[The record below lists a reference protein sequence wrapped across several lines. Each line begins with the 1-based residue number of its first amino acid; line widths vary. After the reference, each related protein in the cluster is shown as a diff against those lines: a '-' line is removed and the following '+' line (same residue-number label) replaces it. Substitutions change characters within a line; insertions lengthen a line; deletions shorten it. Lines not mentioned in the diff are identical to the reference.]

1 MNATPR
7 RLEKYEL
14 QKLLGHGSTGEV
26 WKGIDLQSRQEVAI
40 KLLHPDLLQNDPNFI
55 TLFMKEWQPIA
66 DLHHPNIVQVH
77 EATISRPSKSSN
89 ETTPYIVM
97 DYIEGQ
103 TTLAKSIQR
112 TSHMGMFPPVSEIVT
127 LFTHIGAAIDYA
139 HERHI
144 VHNNIKPENILLD
157 VKNTSHL
164 PGGEPLLTDFGSANL
179 PGNKNNA
186 STLYI
191 SPEQAKGG
199 ESEEANPRSDIYS
212 LGVILYELC
221 TGVQPFHGESNVVIM
236 KHHINTLPT
245 SPMLINPNIPLS
257 LSEVILRAMAKD
269 PKSRYATASLLA
281 EAIAKACSIEQLPQ
295 MALNKKQDQD
305 ATEEPFFYTN
315 SGPLAAS
322 GSWRV
327 PTSPTTKP
335 HQATNGMSS
344 ILGVSQPFS
353 STSSRHVAMP
363 GQENIVRREVGG
375 NTRPTPI
382 PPQANLIT
390 PSTSGGSA
398 TVHRSALTQ
407 PQTQTSGSLV
417 TPVIPTPSMKL
428 PATSVVSSAIPGVQG
443 SDLKLR
449 SKNFL
454 SPVELVIIG
463 LLLLLVVVSAL
474 GASLLFRSASNP
486 SANGVVGHVFF
497 QDDALGKNDIL
508 RIEMQNIP
516 DPPQGKHYVAWFQ
529 GTSGQTIPL
538 GQLAVQNGSA
548 TLLYPGNAHH
558 SNLLSLIRGVFVTQ
572 ENNGASIPASPS
584 LNTKVYQAGL
594 PAASFPYIQ
603 HILYALPGYPA
614 HSSLIAGL
622 FDSIKGIDDKAVSVV
637 DSIQVEQG
645 YPLAQRQATRIIEL
659 IDGSQFA
666 RSSGDLPASLP
677 DMLSLPVG
685 LLSSPTQAGYI
696 DTLAM
701 QVNKILV
708 SAGDNSALHQHAQ
721 NVSNAL
727 VDLKGWLQQMRSYD
741 AQILKATNLGDPT
754 VLNAAL
760 LLKQL
765 AGDAYTGRTI
775 PPNEGPTSALN
786 SAGANQAYIECQ
798 YLAAL
803 DIERV

>member
-1 MNATPR
+1 MNATPQ

-14 QKLLGHGSTGEV
+14 YKLLGHGSTGEV

-55 TLFMKEWQPIA
+55 TLFMKEWQSIA

-77 EATISRPSKSSN
+77 EATISRPSKSNN

-112 TSHMGMFPPVSEIVT
+112 TSHIGMFPPVSEIVT
-127 LFTHIGAAIDYA
+127 LFTRIGAAIDYA
-139 HERHI
+139 HEQHI

-186 STLYI
+186 SPLYI

-199 ESEEANPRSDIYS
+199 ESEKANPRSDIYA
-212 LGVILYELC
+212 LGVILYEIC

-281 EAIAKACSIEQLPQ
+281 EAIAEACSIEQLPQ
-295 MALNKKQDQD
+295 TALNKKQDQD

-315 SGPLAAS
+315 SGP
-322 GSWRV
+322 WRV
-327 PTSPTTKP
+327 PTVPTTKP
-335 HQATNGMSS
+335 QLAPNGMIS

-353 STSSRHVAMP
+353 STSARHVAMP

-390 PSTSGGSA
+390 PSTFGGST
-398 TVHRSALTQ
+398 TVYRSALTQ
-407 PQTQTSGSLV
+407 PQTQTSGRLV
-417 TPVIPTPSMKL
+417 TPIIPTPSMKL
-428 PATSVVSSAIPGVQG
+428 PATSIVSSAIPGVRE

-454 SPVELVIIG
+454 SPVALAIIG

-474 GASLLFRSASNP
+474 GASLLFHSAPDP

-497 QDDALGKNDIL
+497 QDDAFGKNDML
-508 RIEMQNIP
+508 RIEMPNIP
-516 DPPQGKHYVAWFQ
+516 DPPQGKQYVAWLQ
-529 GTSGQTIPL
+529 SASGQVMPL

-548 TLLYPGNAHH
+548 TLLYPGNAQH

-572 ENNGASIPASPS
+572 ENNGASIPAFPS

-594 PAASFPYIQ
+594 PTASFQYIQ

-637 DSIQVEQG
+637 DSIQVKQG

-666 RSSGDLPASLP
+666 RGSGDLPASFP
-677 DMLSLPVG
+677 AMLSLPVG

-696 DTLAM
+696 DTLAV
-701 QVNKILV
+701 QVNKILM
-708 SAGDNSALHQHAQ
+708 SAGDTSALHQHAQ

-741 AQILKATNLGDPT
+741 VQLLKATNLGDPA

-760 LLKQL
+760 QLRQL

>member
-1 MNATPR
+1 M
-7 RLEKYEL
+7 
-14 QKLLGHGSTGEV
+14 
-26 WKGIDLQSRQEVAI
+26 
-40 KLLHPDLLQNDPNFI
+40 
-55 TLFMKEWQPIA
+55 
-66 DLHHPNIVQVH
+66 
-77 EATISRPSKSSN
+77 
-89 ETTPYIVM
+89 
-97 DYIEGQ
+97 
-103 TTLAKSIQR
+103 
-112 TSHMGMFPPVSEIVT
+112 
-127 LFTHIGAAIDYA
+127 
-139 HERHI
+139 
-144 VHNNIKPENILLD
+144 
-157 VKNTSHL
+157 
-164 PGGEPLLTDFGSANL
+164 
-179 PGNKNNA
+179 
-186 STLYI
+186 
-191 SPEQAKGG
+191 
-199 ESEEANPRSDIYS
+199 
-212 LGVILYELC
+212 
-221 TGVQPFHGESNVVIM
+221 
-236 KHHINTLPT
+236 
-245 SPMLINPNIPLS
+245 
-257 LSEVILRAMAKD
+257 
-269 PKSRYATASLLA
+269 
-281 EAIAKACSIEQLPQ
+281 
-295 MALNKKQDQD
+295 
-305 ATEEPFFYTN
+305 
-315 SGPLAAS
+315 
-322 GSWRV
+322 
-327 PTSPTTKP
+327 
-335 HQATNGMSS
+335 
-344 ILGVSQPFS
+344 
-353 STSSRHVAMP
+353 
-363 GQENIVRREVGG
+363 GG

-382 PPQANLIT
+382 PPQENLIT
-390 PSTSGGSA
+390 PPTSGGS
-398 TVHRSALTQ
+398 TNVHRFALTQ
-407 PQTQTSGSLV
+407 PQTQTSGKLV

-428 PATSVVSSAIPGVQG
+428 PATSIVSSAIPGVLEA
-443 SDLKLR
+443 DLKLR
-449 SKNFL
+449 SRNFL
-454 SPVELVIIG
+454 SPVALAIIG

-474 GASLLFRSASNP
+474 GASLLFHSAPDP

-497 QDDALGKNDIL
+497 QDDALGKNDML

-516 DPPQGKHYVAWFQ
+516 DPPQGKQYVAWLQ
-529 GTSGQTIPL
+529 GASGQAIPL

-572 ENNGASIPASPS
+572 ENDGASIPASPS

-594 PAASFPYIQ
+594 PAASFQYIQ

-696 DTLAM
+696 DTLAV
-701 QVNKILV
+701 QVNKILM

-741 AQILKATNLGDPT
+741 AQILKATNLGDPA
-754 VLNAAL
+754 VMNAAL
-760 LLKQL
+760 HLRQL

-775 PPNEGPTSALN
+775 PPNEGATSDLN